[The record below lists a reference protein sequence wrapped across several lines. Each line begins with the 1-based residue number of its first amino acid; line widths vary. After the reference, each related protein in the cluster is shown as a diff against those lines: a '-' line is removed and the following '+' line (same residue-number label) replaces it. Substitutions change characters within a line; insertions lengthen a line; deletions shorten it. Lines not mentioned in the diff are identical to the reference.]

1 MKELNSILLVWCLT
15 GIVLCS
21 GAALYFWRFEK
32 KHPEVKLADGNPDI
46 KRKYHSAVML
56 VFGFIFALILG
67 LICVLAYLTGQTFL
81 WIPATVPLGCL
92 CFCLLAAKRKNFKNN
107 FLRHPKTVPF
117 ILFPYL
123 YFGIQ
128 TILQSLKNENMH
140 D

>member
-1 MKELNSILLVWCLT
+1 MKELNSILLVWYLT
-15 GIVLCS
+15 GIVLCG

-67 LICVLAYLTGQTFL
+67 LSVYWRILPGKHPYGFRQQFL
-81 WIPATVPLGCL
+81 WAAFAFACL
-92 CFCLLAAKRKNFKNN
+92 QQKEKNFKNN

>member
-67 LICVLAYLTGQTFL
+67 LICVLAYLTEMCIRDSYNTFS
-81 WIPATVPLGCL
+81 AYNTEE
-92 CFCLLAAKRKNFKNN
+92 RKSCRNLER
-107 FLRHPKTVPF
+107 LRK
-117 ILFPYL
+117 ILFNY
-123 YFGIQ
+123 
-128 TILQSLKNENMH
+128 SR
-140 D
+140 

>member
-1 MKELNSILLVWCLT
+1 MYWRILP
-15 GIVLCS
+15 G
-21 GAALYFWRFEK
+21 
-32 KHPEVKLADGNPDI
+32 KHP
-46 KRKYHSAVML
+46 Y
-56 VFGFIFALILG
+56 GFR
-67 LICVLAYLTGQTFL
+67 QQFL
-81 WIPATVPLGCL
+81 WAVFAFACL
-92 CFCLLAAKRKNFKNN
+92 RQKEKNFKNN

>member
-21 GAALYFWRFEK
+21 EAALYFWRFEK

-67 LICVLAYLTGQTFL
+67 LICVLAYLTGQTSL

-92 CFCLLAAKRKNFKNN
+92 CFCLLAAKRKK
-107 FLRHPKTVPF
+107 L
-117 ILFPYL
+117 
-123 YFGIQ
+123 
-128 TILQSLKNENMH
+128 
-140 D
+140 

>member
-21 GAALYFWRFEK
+21 GAALY
-32 KHPEVKLADGNPDI
+32 PEVKLADGNPEI

-67 LICVLAYLTGQTFL
+67 LICVLAYLTGQTSL

-92 CFCLLAAKRKNFKNN
+92 CFCLLAAKRKKF
-107 FLRHPKTVPF
+107 
-117 ILFPYL
+117 
-123 YFGIQ
+123 
-128 TILQSLKNENMH
+128 
-140 D
+140 

>member
-15 GIVLCS
+15 GIVLCG
-21 GAALYFWRFEK
+21 GATLYFWRFEK

-46 KRKYHSAVML
+46 KRKYHSAMML

-67 LICVLAYLTGQTFL
+67 LICVLAYLTGQTSL

-107 FLRHPKTVPF
+107 FSGTPKRCLLFCFLICILVFKPF
-117 ILFPYL
+117 CNL
-123 YFGIQ
+123 
-128 TILQSLKNENMH
+128 
-140 D
+140 

>member
-46 KRKYHSAVML
+46 KRKYHSAVTL

-67 LICVLAYLTGQTFL
+67 LICVLAYLTGQTSL

-92 CFCLLAAKRKNFKNN
+92 CFCLLAAKRKKF
-107 FLRHPKTVPF
+107 
-117 ILFPYL
+117 
-123 YFGIQ
+123 
-128 TILQSLKNENMH
+128 
-140 D
+140 